1 MNRFRSFMRDKGFY
15 IGLVACI
22 VAAGASSFWAIRRM
36 MHRLDGEQKPPQG
49 YQEEIPW
56 EAPQVRVEQKTPDV
70 PVQPKPSQ
78 TPSQQ
83 QPSSSGQPAQQ
94 QVPQDS
100 GADAGPAA
108 ASFVQPVSGAICA
121 EYSGDELVYNET
133 LGDWRT
139 HNGVDISC
147 AADAQVKACKAGE
160 VKAVYEDGNW
170 GRVVEVE
177 SDGVVFRYAGLDKN
191 IAVKPG
197 DQVTAGEALGKIGE
211 VGCESTVGPHL
222 HFETLKGGVYT
233 DPMEFLRG

>member
-36 MHRLDGEQKPPQG
+36 MHRLDGEQKPQQG

-70 PVQPKPSQ
+70 PVEPKTSQ

-83 QPSSSGQPAQQ
+83 QHSQSGQSAPQ
-94 QVPQDS
+94 QVQQSS
-100 GADAGPAA
+100 GADAGQAA
-108 ASFVQPVSGAICA
+108 ASFVQPVSGKICA
-121 EYSGDELVYNET
+121 AYSGDELVYNET

-147 AADAQVKACKAGE
+147 AADAAVKACTAGE

-177 SDGVVFRYAGLDKN
+177 SDDVVFRYAGLAADPE
-191 IAVKPG
+191 VKPG
-197 DQVTAGEALGKIGE
+197 DQVAAGQKLGVIGE
-211 VGCESTVGPHL
+211 VGCENAAGPHL

-233 DPMEFLRG
+233 DPMEYLG